1 MEIEL
6 EIAMNRYDPRASGRS
21 GGRTSQNRTNA
32 PRSKGMKHRFAIHR
46 VIPVGILAIALVLPG
61 SASFAQQSDSSSQPR
76 AQQVSPSG
84 RAQSGSSVQAAQSS
98 SGNGANSSVNTVNST
113 IQVSGSYQGSTPD
126 PNAPQGPLTLNI
138 EDAIRRGLRFNLG
151 AVSANASVK
160 QLRGERLAALS
171 MLLPN
176 IYGTLSENGAK
187 IDLGTQGFVAGTF
200 GPTLPLPTTVGPF
213 HYYSALANVSQ
224 SFSTTSLDNLRQSR
238 ASAEAAEMSA
248 QDARELIVLAVGG
261 TYLRVLA
268 SKANVLSEE
277 AQVNQAH
284 VTFTQTEHQYQ
295 AGTKASI
302 DRNKSLVEFN
312 TEKQRLSSLRADL
325 VKQTMQLARLIGL
338 PVSQVLTLSED
349 LPARVS
355 EAVSL
360 EEAVK
365 LALQE
370 RSDLKAARLQLKAAS
385 EARKASKAE
394 YLPSL
399 GVIGDYGVQGVNPN
413 KGVAVFQAAAT
424 VTIPIFQGG
433 RVQADLQQ
441 ANAALSQRE
450 AEYEDEKGAV
460 ELDVRD
466 AYVDL
471 QVAIEQIAVAIENRK
486 LAADTLTQSLDRFAA
501 GVTNSVEVVQ
511 SQETVAS
518 AERDYVSTL
527 FSLNLARISLARATG
542 QAEQFVPNMLKG
554 N

>member
-1 MEIEL
+1 
-6 EIAMNRYDPRASGRS
+6 
-21 GGRTSQNRTNA
+21 
-32 PRSKGMKHRFAIHR
+32 MKQRFAIHR
-46 VIPVGILAIALVLPG
+46 VIPVGILAIVLVLPG
-61 SASFAQQSDSSSQPR
+61 RATFAQQSDSSSQPR

-84 RAQSGSSVQAAQSS
+84 RAQGGSSVQAAQSS
-98 SGNGANSSVNTVNST
+98 SGNGGSSSVNTVNST
-113 IQVSGSYQGSTPD
+113 VQVSGAYEGSTPD

-138 EDAIRRGLRFNLG
+138 EDAIRRGVRFNLG
-151 AVSANASVK
+151 AISANASVK

-171 MLLPN
+171 MMLPN

-187 IDLGTQGFVAGTF
+187 IDLGTQGLSPGAF
-200 GPTLPLPTTVGPF
+200 GPTLPLPTTIGPF
-213 HYYSALANVSQ
+213 HYYGALVNVSE
-224 SFSTTSLDNLRQSR
+224 SLSLTSIDNLRQSQ
-238 ASAEAAEMSA
+238 ASAEVAEMSA

-261 TYLRVLA
+261 TYLQVLA
-268 SKANVLSEE
+268 SKANVLSQE
-277 AQVNQAH
+277 AQVKQAH
-284 VTFTQTEHQYQ
+284 AAFKQTEHEYQ

-302 DRNKSLVEFN
+302 DRNKSLVELN
-312 TEKQRLSSLRADL
+312 TDQQRLSSLRADL

-338 PVSQVLTLSED
+338 PVSQAITLSED
-349 LPARVS
+349 LPAHVP
-355 EAVSL
+355 EAVPL
-360 EEAVK
+360 EEALN

-370 RSDLKAARLQLKAAS
+370 RSDLKAARLELKAAS

-394 YLPSL
+394 YLPSV
-399 GVIGDYGVQGVNPN
+399 GVTGDYGVEGINPN
-413 KGVAVFQAAAT
+413 KGASVFQGAAT

-433 RVQADLQQ
+433 RVRADLQQ
-441 ANAALSQRE
+441 ADAALSQRE
-450 AEYEDEKGAV
+450 AEYDDEKGAV
-460 ELDVRD
+460 ELDVRE

-471 QVAIEQIAVAIENRK
+471 QVATEQIAVAIENRK

-501 GVTNSVEVVQ
+501 RVTDSVEVVQ

>member
-1 MEIEL
+1 MKK
-6 EIAMNRYDPRASGRS
+6 
-21 GGRTSQNRTNA
+21 RT
-32 PRSKGMKHRFAIHR
+32 AIHGK
-46 VIPVGILAIALVLPG
+46 IPVAIVAIALVLPW
-61 SASFAQQSDSSSQPR
+61 SAGFAQQSESSSQPK
-76 AQQVSPSG
+76 AQQVAPSG
-84 RAQSGSSVQAAQSS
+84 RVQGGSSVQAS

-113 IQVSGSYQGSTPD
+113 IQVSGAYQGSIPD
-126 PNAPQGPLTLNI
+126 PHAPQGPLTLNI

-151 AVSANASVK
+151 AISANASVK

-176 IYGTLSENGAK
+176 IYGTFSENGAK
-187 IDLGTQGFVAGTF
+187 VDLQTQGLSTGAL
-200 GPTLPLPTTVGPF
+200 GPGLSTPTTVGPF
-213 HYYSALANVSQ
+213 HYYSALASVSE
-224 SFSTTSLDNLRQSR
+224 SFSVTSLDNLHQSQ
-238 ASAEAAEMSA
+238 ASAKAAEMSA

-277 AQVNQAH
+277 AQVKQAH
-284 VTFTQTEHQYQ
+284 VTFTQTEDQFQ

-312 TEKQRLSSLRADL
+312 TEQQRLSSLRADL

-338 PVSQVLTLSED
+338 PVSQMLKLSED
-349 LPARVS
+349 LPAHVP
-355 EAVSL
+355 EAPSL
-360 EEAVK
+360 DVALK
-365 LALQE
+365 LALDE
-370 RSDLKAARLQLKAAS
+370 RSDLRAARLELKAAS
-385 EARKASKAE
+385 EARRASKAE

-399 GVIGDYGVQGVNPN
+399 GVIGDYGVEGVNPN
-413 KGVAVFQAAAT
+413 KGASVFQAAAT
-424 VTIPIFQGG
+424 VTIPIFQSG

-441 ANAALSQRE
+441 ADAAVSQRG
-450 AEYEDEKGAV
+450 AEYDDQKGAV
-460 ELDVRD
+460 ELDVRE

-471 QVAIEQIAVAIENRK
+471 QVATEQIAVAIENRK